1 MSRFLSEAV
10 SRMLTAAGM
19 DPRDWDRAELAEG
32 LEGQWSQVDT
42 VREGLE
48 QADEPA
54 LIFDPRWE

>member
-1 MSRFLSEAV
+1 MSRFSSEAV

-19 DPRDWDRAELAEG
+19 DPRDWDPAELAEG
-32 LEGQWSQVDT
+32 LEGQWSQVET